1 MVGKDNP
8 ALTPERRFAT
18 NEFFI
23 YFDGQSRCRRKHYF
37 SLPVPRQRAWE
48 VIELVYLLANTEKD

>member
-8 ALTPERRFAT
+8 APTPGRGERRFAT

-23 YFDGQSRCRRKHYF
+23 YFDGQSRFHREHYLSATSIPQF
-37 SLPVPRQRAWE
+37 SDKE
-48 VIELVYLLANTEKD
+48 EYS

>member
-8 ALTPERRFAT
+8 ALTLERRFAT

-23 YFDGQSRCRRKHYF
+23 YFDGQSRCHRKHYF
-37 SLPVPRQRAWE
+37 SLPVLRE